1 MLKKIQDY
9 MTTSIINKIDD
20 YVFIKKFDLETT
32 KEMLAVDLIDFEPYM
47 IDVVDKY
54 IRYIIWLEKNDK
66 DKTNAFSKFVNRF
79 DDLFEDEQS
88 TKITKQ
94 QDKLKLKKELQE
106 QKMRDYQQRKKDQ
119 EKIDNYLQK
128 KLEKYQQELER
139 IKPLFWA
146 TQKNNSNSEND
157 FSSSET
163 DLDLQTSNDQ
173 IFNNSLEKT
182 IDDQVFVFDNQNQ
195 LLSNDVDINI
205 RPENYDSI
213 LSKVDQN
220 DQLISELI
228 TENDYLTTH
237 LNTTFN
243 NTDSELITKTA
254 SNNSQSNQFEEN
266 FFESENQKSDFEQQ
280 LTAKSDQTETSWN
293 EQELEPDTTSI
304 NNFSNTQPLEQDSV
318 KTTPDYQNSD
328 LVNDDSEL
336 TEQQKNDLNLELD
349 QTNKIANDSLDIL
362 LDQDDKH
369 TLFKTIDDLNGEIID
384 FDPSDF
390 GTHTVDLDRY
400 HRYQEN
406 QIIGNTEPLEDELID
421 EIFNT
426 QDLSYMKEKFLDDID
441 NIEEDDEISDTK
453 LESKTKIDNENL
465 NVVIDEFSADH
476 LTNINHVLQ
485 LAYLP
490 KLDQLISWENKIYS
504 VVGMGVTIDKNQ
516 KQQQIIKL
524 EDSDDPTHIID
535 VAFVHNY

>member
-243 NTDSELITKTA
+243 NTDSELINKTA

-266 FFESENQKSDFEQQ
+266 FFESENQKSDFEKQ
-280 LTAKSDQTETSWN
+280 LTAKSDQTETSWD

-400 HRYQEN
+400 HKYQEN

-426 QDLSYMKEKFLDDID
+426 QDLSYMKEKFLDDFD
-441 NIEEDDEISDTK
+441 DIEEDDEISDTK

-465 NVVIDEFSADH
+465 NVVIDELSADH

-504 VVGMGVTIDKNQ
+504 VVGMGVTTDKNQ